1 MNYEAKMDAFVTARK
16 VFMELWWSKS
26 KLWQIACAKLPKGH
40 PALKFIARG
49 CWRRLDRIRFEA
61 DVAICKYANIFGDAP
76 FERAVDGVR
85 LPGAT
90 HWFYG
95 TSPETGSETK
105 KGMISGADVMLLAT
119 VWKLGETFAGL
130 AAELPFASEKTIKKQ
145 MARCQK
151 DFFASFALVCR
162 AIARSSGLR
171 EAPTGFARRRRRAH
185 IELLRL
191 SARERSR
198 GGK

>member
-1 MNYEAKMDAFVTARK
+1 MKYEGKMDAFVRARK

-26 KLWQIACAKLPKGH
+26 QLWQTACAKFPRGH
-40 PALKFIARG
+40 PALKFIASA

-85 LPGAT
+85 LPPT

-105 KGMISGADVMLLAT
+105 KAMISGAEVILLIT
-119 VWKLGETFAGL
+119 VWTLGETFAGL

-145 MARCQK
+145 MARCRKNFSQ
-151 DFFASFALVCR
+151 ALLLCVERSPGAAAC
-162 AIARSSGLR
+162 AR
-171 EAPTGFARRRRRAH
+171 
-185 IELLRL
+185 LLRDL
-191 SARERSR
+191 PGDVVERISSFCD
-198 GGK
+198 